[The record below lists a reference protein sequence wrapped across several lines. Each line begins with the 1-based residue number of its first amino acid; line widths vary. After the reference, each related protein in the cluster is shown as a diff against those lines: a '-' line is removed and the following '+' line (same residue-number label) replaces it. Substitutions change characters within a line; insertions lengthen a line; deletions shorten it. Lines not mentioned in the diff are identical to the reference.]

1 MKAIYFEQH
10 GGPEVLRY
18 GDLPEP
24 TPAEGEAVVRVRAVA
39 LNHLDIWVR
48 RGWEGLNLPLPHI
61 GGSDVVGEVVSVPGS
76 SSLAV
81 GTRVAISPGFS
92 TREDEWTR
100 RGEDSVSPSYKII
113 GEQVKGGM
121 AEYVTAPVSTLFPIP
136 EALSYEEAVVPLL
149 VGTTCWRM
157 LFKRGDLRAGE
168 TVLIVGSGGGV
179 NSLSI
184 LLCKYAGATVYCLA
198 GSSEKAR
205 KAEALGA
212 DVVINYNDSPNWP
225 SDIMKLTKGRG
236 VDLVV
241 DNVGAE
247 TFMKSLRVARRGG
260 RIVTVGNTT
269 GYDITFDNRLIFA
282 KQLSLIGSTMG
293 SKQDFVDA
301 MAVAWR
307 FDLKSLTDTVAP
319 LENGI
324 EMIKRLEEGK
334 QFGKIV
340 LTP

>member
-1 MKAIYFEQH
+1 
-10 GGPEVLRY
+10 
-18 GDLPEP
+18 
-24 TPAEGEAVVRVRAVA
+24 
-39 LNHLDIWVR
+39 
-48 RGWEGLNLPLPHI
+48 
-61 GGSDVVGEVVSVPGS
+61 
-76 SSLAV
+76 
-81 GTRVAISPGFS
+81 
-92 TREDEWTR
+92 
-100 RGEDSVSPSYKII
+100 
-113 GEQVKGGM
+113 
-121 AEYVTAPVSTLFPIP
+121 
-136 EALSYEEAVVPLL
+136 
-149 VGTTCWRM
+149 
-157 LFKRGDLRAGE
+157 
-168 TVLIVGSGGGV
+168 
-179 NSLSI
+179 
-184 LLCKYAGATVYCLA
+184 
-198 GSSEKAR
+198 
-205 KAEALGA
+205 
-212 DVVINYNDSPNWP
+212 
-225 SDIMKLTKGRG
+225 MKLTKGRG